1 MIRITLFALCFTL
14 SIIAVKAQ
22 NTDST
27 TNEKFRFTDE
37 ISLQASPVK
46 DQYSSG
52 TCWSYAT
59 VSFLESELLRKTGT
73 TYDLSEMFFARKA
86 YEAKAIQYV
95 RMHGKANFGQ
105 GGQAHDVMNTVAKF
119 GLVTE
124 KDYNGLANGQK
135 KPEHSELEAVLIAV
149 VEAIS
154 KNPNGKLSPEWP
166 KVISSILDVYMG
178 SFPQE
183 SSTKNS
189 ISQYIDANDYVEITS
204 YLHHPYYGSFS
215 LEIPDNWSGG
225 VYYNIPLDE
234 LIEVMDYSLENGYTI
249 CWDGDVSDKGFS
261 HQKGLALL
269 PETNLENLPPTE
281 QSKWEKVNEKDRK
294 QQLYAFEKPV
304 TERTITP
311 EIRQEA
317 FNNYTS
323 TDDHLMHITG
333 TVVDQNGKRYFKVKN
348 SWSSESNKLGG
359 YLYMSETY
367 CRQNSVAIMVH
378 KDAIPKSIKKK
389 LSIK

>member
-22 NTDST
+22 NIDST
-27 TNEKFRFTDE
+27 TNEKFRFTDK

-52 TCWSYAT
+52 TCWSYAA

-105 GGQAHDVMNTVAKF
+105 GGQAHDVMNTVTKY

-124 KDYNGLANGQK
+124 QDYNGLANGQK
-135 KPEHSELEAVLIAV
+135 KPEHSELEAVLTAV

-178 SFPQE
+178 SFPEE
-183 SSTKNS
+183 SSIKNP
-189 ISQYIDANDYVEITS
+189 ISQYIDAYDYVEITS
-204 YLHHPYYGSFS
+204 YLHHPYYSSFS

-225 VYYNIPLDE
+225 VYYNIPLEE
-234 LIEVMDYSLENGYTI
+234 LIEVMDFSLENGYTI

-333 TVVDQNGKRYFKVKN
+333 TVLDQNGKRYFKVKN
-348 SWSSESNKLGG
+348 SWSAESNKLGG

-367 CRQNSVAIMVH
+367 CRQNTVAIMVH
-378 KDAIPKSIKKK
+378 KDAIPKSINKK
-389 LSIK
+389 LNIR